1 MLDSTTAQTKV
12 AVLASSADQR
22 NHLRTMLEK
31 TGLQV
36 VLSEAEGDEFLS
48 KLKRTEANV
57 LLIDIGD
64 TDDSALDLIDTLSEE
79 SALPILFNDSG
90 AEGVN
95 LAVSGETWAIKLAK
109 KLKNL
114 ANGHDHTQSE
124 PIDDTPYPLAKNI
137 LSVAAAQTA
146 VKKTSAKENTPNPPA
161 SSPKNNV
168 TTPSEIIGMSAA
180 QLMNYKKT
188 HTNKTDL
195 NIWVLGASLGGPQ
208 AVRQFLATIA
218 EDLPVTFV
226 LAQHIGANHVTLLA
240 EQLNRVTK
248 FAVVPGKTGYKLN
261 HHEVILTPA
270 DKQLTFTDDGYIALR
285 PAPPGAMYSPSIDNV
300 MIEVAQH
307 FGKRAGTIVFSG
319 MGNDGAKGC
328 EAIAEHGGIVW
339 AQDIASCVI
348 SSMPDHARK
357 TGTVSY
363 SAKPDFLA
371 KHLYEHYCLGSV
383 NE

>member
-1 MLDSTTAQTKV
+1 MLDSTTEQTKV

-22 NHLRTMLEK
+22 NHLQTMLEK

-36 VLSEAEGDEFLS
+36 VLSEAEGNKFLA
-48 KLKRTEANV
+48 KLKHAKADV

-64 TDDSALDLIDTLSEE
+64 TDDSSLDLIDTISEE
-79 SALPILFNDSG
+79 SPLPILFNDSG
-90 AEGVN
+90 TEGVN
-95 LAVSGETWAIKLAK
+95 LAASGETWAIKLAE
-109 KLKNL
+109 KLKGL
-114 ANGHDHTQSE
+114 ANGHGNAQNE
-124 PIDDTPYPLAKNI
+124 PIDDTPYPLVKNI
-137 LSVAAAQTA
+137 LPVATAQTTI
-146 VKKTSAKENTPNPPA
+146 KKTPAKKSTPKPA
-161 SSPKNNV
+161 ASRPKNDV
-168 TTPSEIIGMSAA
+168 TTPSEIIDMSAS
-180 QLMNYKKT
+180 QLINYKKT

-195 NIWVLGASLGGPQ
+195 NVWVLGASLGGPQ

-240 EQLNRVTK
+240 EQLNRVSK
-248 FAVVPGKTGYKLN
+248 FTVVSGKTGYKLN

-285 PAPPGAMYSPSIDNV
+285 PAPPGAIYSPSIDNV

-363 SAKPDFLA
+363 TAKPDFLA
-371 KHLYEHYCLGSV
+371 KHLYEHYCLK
-383 NE
+383 